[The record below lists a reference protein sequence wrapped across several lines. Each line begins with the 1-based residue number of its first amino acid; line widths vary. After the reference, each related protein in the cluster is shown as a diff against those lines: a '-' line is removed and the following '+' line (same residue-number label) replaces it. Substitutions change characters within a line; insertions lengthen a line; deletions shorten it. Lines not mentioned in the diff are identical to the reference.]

1 MPDPGF
7 PLPNPSAGRPA
18 RANSAPAAG
27 PPPAGRSLPLAGK
40 VVLLVGASTGIGA
53 DAARVF
59 AADGAALMLV
69 ARSEGPLAEIT
80 AELEKGGTEI
90 AYAIGDI
97 SRAADVARFV
107 DLTVDRFGR
116 LDGAFNN
123 AAMTQAGPL
132 DQVSEEDFDR
142 IMAVN
147 VKGTWLC
154 IREQVRVMRPR
165 GTGSIVNVSSIG
177 GVRGSSGMGAYQASK
192 HAVIG
197 LTRTAAHDFGPI
209 GIRVNVIAPGPTES
223 PMLDQTRLAIPGGVE
238 ARIAATPLRKA
249 GTGAEVGAA
258 ASFLLSD
265 RASHVSGVI
274 LPVDGGF
281 VA

>member
-1 MPDPGF
+1 VTG
-7 PLPNPSAGRPA
+7 PSP
-18 RANSAPAAG
+18 AG
-27 PPPAGRSLPLAGK
+27 PSVAGPLLAGK
-40 VVLLVGASTGIGA
+40 VVLVVGASSGIGA

-69 ARSEGPLAEIT
+69 ARSAGPLAEIA
-80 AELEKGGTEI
+80 AELEKGGAEV
-90 AYAIGDI
+90 AYETGDI
-97 SRAADVARFV
+97 SRAADVARIV
-107 DLTVDRFGR
+107 ERTVERFGR

-132 DQVSEEDFDR
+132 DQVSEADFDR

-154 IREQVRVMRPR
+154 LREEVRVMRAR
-165 GTGSIVNVSSIG
+165 GSGSIVNVSSIG
-177 GVRGSSGMGAYQASK
+177 GLRGSSGMGAYQASK

-197 LTRTAAHDFGPI
+197 LTRTAAHDFGPL

-223 PMLDQTRLAIPGGVE
+223 PMLERTRRAIPGGVE

-249 GTGAEVGAA
+249 GTGAEVGSV

-265 RASHVSGVI
+265 RAGHLSGVI

>member
-1 MPDPGF
+1 MPDSQ
-7 PLPNPSAGRPA
+7 NISA
-18 RANSAPAAG
+18 
-27 PPPAGRSLPLAGK
+27 PLAGK
-40 VVLLVGASTGIGA
+40 VILVVGASAGIGA

-59 AADGAALMLV
+59 AADGARLMLV
-69 ARSEGPLAEIT
+69 ARSEEPLAEIT
-80 AELEKGGTEI
+80 AELEKAGHEV
-90 AYAIGDI
+90 AYAIGDVAE
-97 SRAADVARFV
+97 AADVARFV
-107 DLTVDRFGR
+107 HQTVERFGR

-123 AAMTQAGPL
+123 AAMTQAGRL
-132 DQVSEEDFDR
+132 DEVAEEDFDR

-154 IREQVRVMRPR
+154 IREEVRAMRTQ
-165 GTGSIVNVSSIG
+165 GSGSIVNMSSIG
-177 GVRGSSGMGAYQASK
+177 GLRGSSGMGAYQASK

-209 GIRVNVIAPGPTES
+209 GIRVNVIAPGPTET
-223 PMLDQTRLAIPGGVE
+223 PMLVQTRLAIPGGVE

-249 GTGAEVGAA
+249 GTGAEVGSA

-265 RASHVSGVI
+265 RAGHVSGVV